1 MYGSEYWKKIVNF
14 EAMADAGMIAP
25 ADLELFKMSDS
36 PEESF
41 EFLKEG
47 LTKYHLGPQQP
58 KRQGE
63 AAVPE
68 IAKTR
73 P

>member
-1 MYGSEYWKKIVNF
+1 
-14 EAMADAGMIAP
+14 
-25 ADLELFKMSDS
+25 MSDS

-47 LTKYHLGPQQP
+47 LTAYHLAPQQT
-58 KRQGE
+58 KRIGE

>member
-1 MYGSEYWKKIVNF
+1 MV
-14 EAMADAGMIAP
+14 DAGVIAAP
-25 ADLELFKMSDS
+25 DLELFKMSDS

-47 LTKYHLGPQQP
+47 LTKYHLGQQP
-58 KRQGE
+58 TKRTGGE
-63 AAVPE
+63 PAAPE